1 MKGEMGPELQRA
13 VQGVFARVCETQLGI
28 ERETIRSMVGGGKGS
43 GGSGEGEPTSPRFS
57 VFGGRRESKAS
68 R

>member
-1 MKGEMGPELQRA
+1 MGPELQRA

-28 ERETIRSMVGGGKGS
+28 ERDAMKAMVNGGKGS
-43 GGSGEGEPTSPRFS
+43 GGAGGNGGDGEPTSPRFS